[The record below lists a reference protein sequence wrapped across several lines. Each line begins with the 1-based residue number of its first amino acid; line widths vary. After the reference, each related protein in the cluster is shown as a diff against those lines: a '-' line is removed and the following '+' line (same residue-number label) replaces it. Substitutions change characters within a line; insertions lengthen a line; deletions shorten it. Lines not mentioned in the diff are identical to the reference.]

1 MPARVQAP
9 VEAPELSAVPAD
21 AAEGAACLEADG
33 RHTCCRA
40 RLWAG
45 RTSRMGAADIPA
57 GRAPFQE
64 RPGVFLYSFGAAMPP
79 GWWHAKRIGG
89 SQEPADLIWPRISG
103 QQKRPG
109 VSRLPL
115 WR

>member
-1 MPARVQAP
+1 MRFGGPPQASATWALAPVPARVPEP
-9 VEAPELSAVPAD
+9 VEARELSAVPAD

-57 GRAPFQE
+57 GRAPFRE
-64 RPGVFLYSFGAAMPP
+64 RPGAFVY
-79 GWWHAKRIGG
+79 
-89 SQEPADLIWPRISG
+89 
-103 QQKRPG
+103 
-109 VSRLPL
+109 
-115 WR
+115 